1 MEEIGAYEIQCTVG
15 KGSFGVVKCA
25 TKSLESIKERYALKE
40 CRDLRKNNTREP
52 AAPEHCQLYGDE
64 EEDLSVLVTLYVPLG
79 PVMHFE
85 ASTQQYVY
93 NSALVERHNAVFEV
107 EDVLR
112 YFRDIVQA
120 VAYLH
125 RHNVCHRD
133 IKPANILISSS
144 FNLVLCDFGAAEQ
157 FSTTLANPSAL
168 HSIQE
173 NNLTGSVSN
182 TTGSPADWAPEAIF
196 PERFNADCG
205 LDLSQDF
212 AALALGGEGASKN
225 TVDATTERN
234 KIARFSAYGLDMWAM
249 GVLLYE
255 MFYLQHP
262 FYRAEL
268 SELELFHRIA
278 DCDPFSIDSYSNGS
292 RDGQYYSSVNSVQED
307 YSHSP
312 NHALDSKIVVRAPDH
327 QAQQILEGL
336 LQKEPSMR
344 WITDTLV
351 ECFA

>member
-1 MEEIGAYEIQCTVG
+1 M
-15 KGSFGVVKCA
+15 
-25 TKSLESIKERYALKE
+25 
-40 CRDLRKNNTREP
+40 
-52 AAPEHCQLYGDE
+52 
-64 EEDLSVLVTLYVPLG
+64 
-79 PVMHFE
+79 
-85 ASTQQYVY
+85 
-93 NSALVERHNAVFEV
+93 
-107 EDVLR
+107 
-112 YFRDIVQA
+112 
-120 VAYLH
+120 H

-133 IKPANILISSS
+133 IKPANILVSSS

-157 FSTTLANPSAL
+157 FSTTR

-173 NNLTGSVSN
+173 NNPTGLVSN

-212 AALALGGEGASKN
+212 EALALEDESANKN
-225 TVDATTERN
+225 AVDATTERN
-234 KIARFSAYGLDMWAM
+234 KIARFSAYGLDMWSM

-255 MFYLQHP
+255 MFYLHHP

-268 SELELFHRIA
+268 SELELFNRSA
-278 DCDPFSIDSYSNGS
+278 DCDPFSIDSFPGRSSERQYPS
-292 RDGQYYSSVNSVQED
+292 RADCVKED
-307 YSHSP
+307 YSHSSKR
-312 NHALDSKIVVRAPDH
+312 ALDSKIVVHAPDF

-344 WITDTLV
+344 WIIDTLV